1 MTVTK
6 INAVSR
12 ASLKIKDVFYTFEF
26 GAEVSVEPKDDIE
39 KVKEDLWSECHSEVD
54 KQIADVVA
62 STKKSNE

>member
-26 GAEVSVEPKDDIE
+26 GAEANIEPKDDIE
-39 KVKEDLWSECHSEVD
+39 KLKKICGVNV
-54 KQIADVVA
+54 IA
-62 STKKSNE
+62 K